1 MCRRGGSPRKSEAA
15 RLSVFVE
22 GVVVLRT
29 ITGRHNVSLKLARR
43 LQKKRYRVQ
52 RGFFVAEGWDL
63 LEAALA
69 AGVRPV
75 ELLVREDL
83 AGRIPE
89 ELTEGARGDRLDI
102 AICSADALAE
112 VSTLGGAADVVAV
125 FRERRASLND
135 WDLSGGVTVFLYQ
148 VGDPGN
154 VGTLCRSAL
163 AFGAAGV
170 ACSPRTADAF
180 GSRALRAGMGAQFL
194 LPVATE
200 VAPDD
205 LLGHV
210 AARTGRGESHPVLVV
225 TDPRGTVP
233 AFELSRH
240 LGGDRAQEPGAALG
254 RSVGSKPGVVLV
266 LGSERGE
273 LPSLAAGPWRARV
286 EVAVPQ
292 ARFDSLN
299 VAMAGTVVLYE
310 LSLVRR
316 DMHAGRVRSGDGGS

>member
-1 MCRRGGSPRKSEAA
+1 MSEAA
-15 RLSVFVE
+15 RPSVFVE

-29 ITGRHNVSLKLARR
+29 ITGHHNASLKLARR
-43 LQKKRYRVQ
+43 LQKKRYRVE

-63 LEAALA
+63 LEAASA
-69 AGVRPV
+69 AGVRPI

-89 ELTEGARGDRLDI
+89 ELTEAARADRLDI

-112 VSTLGGAADVVAV
+112 VSTLGGAADAVAV

-135 WDLSGGVTVFLYQ
+135 WDLGGGVTVYLHQ

-154 VGTLCRSAL
+154 VGTLCRSAV
-163 AFGAAGV
+163 AFGAAGL

-180 GSRALRAGMGAQFL
+180 GTRALRAGMGAQFL

-200 VAPDD
+200 VAAAD
-205 LLGHV
+205 LLSHV
-210 AARTGRGESHPVLVV
+210 AARAGRGEVPPVLVV
-225 TDPRGTVP
+225 ADPRGSVP
-233 AFELSRH
+233 AFELGRH
-240 LGGDRAQEPGAALG
+240 LGGDTAPAAG
-254 RSVGSKPGVVLV
+254 VANNGSAGSGTGVVLV

-273 LPSLAAGPWRARV
+273 FPSLAAGPWSAQV
-286 EVAVPQ
+286 EIAVPQ

-310 LSLVRR
+310 LSLIGRGVRTVSV
-316 DMHAGRVRSGDGGS
+316 GSGDGGS